1 MFKLTIKFDIDMLL
15 LWLYNW
21 SPFSTVAVLP
31 ITSHISVSVH
41 RSAELQM
48 IFGMTVKR
56 VEFRKQYYKIV
67 FNISSHLCV
76 HQPWMFILKKVSV
89 FIFSGS
95 AVPSCALSWIYRKL
109 TVCSSTSLSGHVK
122 EPQNPWNRLYFLPV
136 SLTGNIS
143 HLVLQC
149 LVELPLQI
157 CRLL

>member
-31 ITSHISVSVH
+31 ITSHISVSVY

-67 FNISSHLCV
+67 FNISSHFRV

-89 FIFSGS
+89 FFFQWKCCPFMCFKLNLPEAYCLLLYVTVWACKGTTKSLKQTLFFASLTYRKHFPSGS
-95 AVPSCALSWIYRKL
+95 PVFSWTTL
-109 TVCSSTSLSGHVK
+109 TDL
-122 EPQNPWNRLYFLPV
+122 
-136 SLTGNIS
+136 
-143 HLVLQC
+143 
-149 LVELPLQI
+149 
-157 CRLL
+157 